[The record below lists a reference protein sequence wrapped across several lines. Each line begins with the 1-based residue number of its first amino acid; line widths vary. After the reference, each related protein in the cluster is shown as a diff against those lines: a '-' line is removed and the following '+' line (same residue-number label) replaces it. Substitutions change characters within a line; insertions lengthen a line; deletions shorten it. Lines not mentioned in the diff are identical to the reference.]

1 MTSEYTKPLPVAAN
15 PEHTQPFW
23 DATKSHK
30 LLLPRCDACSNSFF
44 YPRERCPRCLSGDL
58 SWVESE
64 GKGRVYSF
72 TVIQQPVDKA
82 FLEDVPYIY
91 AIIQLEEGPR
101 MISNVIDCAI
111 EEVRIDM
118 AVTAVFD
125 DVTSDV
131 TLVKFR
137 PT

>member
-15 PEHTQPFW
+15 PDHTQPFW

-30 LLLPRCDACSNSFF
+30 LVLPRCNACSHLFF
-44 YPRERCPRCLSGDL
+44 YPRERCPNCLSGDL

-72 TVIQQPVDKA
+72 TIIQQPVDKA
-82 FLEDVPYIY
+82 FLEDIPYIY
-91 AIIQLEEGPR
+91 AIIQLDEGPR

-111 EEVRIDM
+111 EDVCVDM
-118 AVTAVFD
+118 AVTVAFD

-137 PT
+137 PA